1 MSEEAQVQ
9 EEYKVEDALLAINEC
24 LVAVHK
30 RLEALE
36 TYVQELPTPEKTYY
50 KPEGY
55 PEYLNL
61 PSNFKEI
68 YSRIKELEDGMQD

>member
-1 MSEEAQVQ
+1 MSEETEVQ
-9 EEYKVEDALLAINEC
+9 EEQQLGEALLAINEC

-68 YSRIKELEDGMQD
+68 YRKIRIIEDGMQN

>member
-1 MSEEAQVQ
+1 MSEETEVQ
-9 EEYKVEDALLAINEC
+9 EEQQLGEALLAINEC

-61 PSNFKEI
+61 PSNFNEI
-68 YSRIKELEDGMQD
+68 YRKIRIIEDGMQN

>member
-1 MSEEAQVQ
+1 MSEETEVQ
-9 EEYKVEDALLAINEC
+9 EEQQLGEALLAINEC

-68 YSRIKELEDGMQD
+68 YRKIKELENGMQD